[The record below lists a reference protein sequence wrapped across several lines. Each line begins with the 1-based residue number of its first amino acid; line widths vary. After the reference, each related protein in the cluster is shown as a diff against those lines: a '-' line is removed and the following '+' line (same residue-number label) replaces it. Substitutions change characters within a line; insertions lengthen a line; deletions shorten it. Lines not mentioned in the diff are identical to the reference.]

1 MDFQYLTVRALG
13 VVHVKDSI
21 YSFYLYFIS
30 IISGRGGLC
39 SLLHGFNKDQ
49 PSPVCRPP
57 LSFSEDR
64 SPSNGPELHADHL
77 QHTHVPA
84 SAQKTHRGYVSEAS
98 LVPPYGLFEILCKFC
113 TATVYF
119 IECFHWRHAV
129 LQHGRRIAQTD
140 LDIQG
145 SHMHHALEPQIE
157 KFMEK
162 PLHTIM

>member
-1 MDFQYLTVRALG
+1 M
-13 VVHVKDSI
+13 KDSI

-30 IISGRGGLC
+30 IITGCGGLF

-64 SPSNGPELHADHL
+64 SPANGPELHTDHL

-98 LVPPYGLFEILCKFC
+98 LPMGFLRFFANCG
-113 TATVYF
+113 TATVYLNVITDVMLF
-119 IECFHWRHAV
+119 SNMAV
-129 LQHGRRIAQTD
+129 GLRRLTWISRAIT
-140 LDIQG
+140 
-145 SHMHHALEPQIE
+145 
-157 KFMEK
+157 
-162 PLHTIM
+162 HTMRLNHELRTQ